1 METTIQLPDDL
12 LDVIASMLPGRESIE
27 FWMVR
32 NRISDRSD
40 ARVTTELLRRLL
52 YNHDTTTNATHHI
65 HLTTSTE
72 MDIILPLWVESVTF
86 ICPWVTSI
94 GNGWMTGHPSLTHV
108 DFADMSS
115 IETVGHDWMCRC
127 ASLVSID
134 FGGLIWCKLLVQ
146 YLGRSQELENYIRS
160 AYICYEPSCHSWTRW
175 ALRRLHCTSISFL
188 SMSGLTNMAT

>member
-1 METTIQLPDDL
+1 MGKISQLPDDL
-12 LDVIASMLPGRESIE
+12 LDVISSMLPGRESIE

-32 NRISDRSD
+32 NRINDRSD
-40 ARVTTELLRRLL
+40 KRVTTELRKRHNKRL
-52 YNHDTTTNATHHI
+52 HDITANVTHHL

-115 IETVGHDWMCRC
+115 IETIGHDWMCRC

-134 FGGLIWCKLLVQ
+134 F
-146 YLGRSQELENYIRS
+146 
-160 AYICYEPSCHSWTRW
+160 
-175 ALRRLHCTSISFL
+175 
-188 SMSGLTNMAT
+188 SGLSNLTMVGRNWLGHCEFFFSPDFDGLSQLARVGDE